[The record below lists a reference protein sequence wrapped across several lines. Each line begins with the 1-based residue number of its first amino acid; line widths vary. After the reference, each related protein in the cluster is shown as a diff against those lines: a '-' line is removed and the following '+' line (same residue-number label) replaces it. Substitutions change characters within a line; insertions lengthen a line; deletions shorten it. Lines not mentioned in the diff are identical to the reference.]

1 MGPSIKAHVQAIM
14 ASVEAAEPGMSDREL
29 AEAAA
34 VAAER
39 AFDECVAKV
48 SSVIRVHRLVNLQ
61 GG

>member
-1 MGPSIKAHVQAIM
+1 M